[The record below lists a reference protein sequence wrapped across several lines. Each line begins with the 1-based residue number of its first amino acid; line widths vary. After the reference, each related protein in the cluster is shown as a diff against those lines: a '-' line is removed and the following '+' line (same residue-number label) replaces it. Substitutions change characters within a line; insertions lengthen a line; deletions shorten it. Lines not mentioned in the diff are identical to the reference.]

1 MALHE
6 SKNEDRGWCN
16 QLMRSIDS
24 RSSSDLLHFDMHRIC
39 TLFDHCRA
47 GPILFQMLHR
57 WTVREPSC
65 HAATS
70 FPLQGQQVSRHLQR
84 HHTTTSHSICVYSSA
99 AIVHKDQR
107 NNHLRYLGASSRRD
121 GKHPDSPALPL
132 QASVTLPK
140 LAELAELD
148 FLVELS
154 ISEQHDDLSARRAP
168 SLAPHQLQQKLL
180 ITTQSP
186 SGTLQPR
193 D

>member
-1 MALHE
+1 
-6 SKNEDRGWCN
+6 
-16 QLMRSIDS
+16 MRSIDS

-140 LAELAELD
+140 LAESLLELLQRT
-148 FLVELS
+148 F
-154 ISEQHDDLSARRAP
+154 SEHHEDLSARRAQRLPPLPLGAP
-168 SLAPHQLQQKLL
+168 SPLPHKIPQEHCNVA
-180 ITTQSP
+180 TSYTERS
-186 SGTLQPR
+186 SR
-193 D
+193 Y